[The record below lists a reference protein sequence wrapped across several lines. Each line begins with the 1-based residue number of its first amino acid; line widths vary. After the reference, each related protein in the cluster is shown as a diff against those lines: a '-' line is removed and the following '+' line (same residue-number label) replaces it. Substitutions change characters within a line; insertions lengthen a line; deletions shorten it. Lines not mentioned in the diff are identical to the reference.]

1 MDISAE
7 ESAARLQL
15 ITAAAEKLKATMPTD
30 GASNVRLYF
39 SGGDPLDECC
49 ILKSDDTSTLSG
61 LRLMVA
67 RGASRML
74 KVHRLVA

>member
-1 MDISAE
+1 M
-7 ESAARLQL
+7 QL

-49 ILKSDDTSTLSG
+49 MLERDDTIW
-61 LRLMVA
+61 VCNWE
-67 RGASRML
+67 
-74 KVHRLVA
+74 

>member
-1 MDISAE
+1 MRGRVVGTQTFQRIRVDISAE

-49 ILKSDDTSTLSG
+49 MLERDDTIW
-61 LRLMVA
+61 VCNWA
-67 RGASRML
+67 
-74 KVHRLVA
+74 